1 MAALTIR
8 NLKESTKQGLRL
20 RAARRGTSME
30 DEARSILGAVVEADV
45 SLEDIARKSGAAE
58 SAWEKIAALRA
69 RYGPLEFEPPKRAD
83 YAGSRS
89 EFEAD

>member
-30 DEARSILGAVVEADV
+30 DEARSILGAVVEADL
-45 SLEDIARKSGAAE
+45 SLEDLAKKPTASGN
-58 SAWEKIAALRA
+58 AWEGIVELRTKYGALD
-69 RYGPLEFEPPKRAD
+69 LEVPERTDF
-83 YAGSRS
+83 AGSRDI
-89 EFEAD
+89 FGAD